1 MHATKTYTTIL
12 ALTTTSLAAIKVE
25 NFIMD
30 IGGTWGAVRCR
41 TSMDLDRGNT
51 PLNFSA
57 EGECSNFQDGGKT
70 FEMNNGD
77 IEIRVHCS
85 STRPAECAQKY
96 EIEVKTKSDGKCVKG
111 KVVRTNDPADDFKK
125 VKRSYP
131 PPARLARRQD
141 WPSGDSTRQYYADTV
156 LTNCDGS
163 AEDVDIS
170 DDLANKLGQVVSG
183 PTIPVDN

>member
-1 MHATKTYTTIL
+1 MHAAKTYATIL
-12 ALTTTSLAAIKVE
+12 TLATSSLAAIKVE

-57 EGECSNFQDGGKT
+57 EGECSDFQDGGKT

-85 STRPAECAQKY
+85 SGNPAECAKKY
-96 EIEVKTKSDGKCVKG
+96 EIEVKTSDGQCAKG
-111 KVVRTNDPADDFKK
+111 KNERTSDPADDFKR
-125 VKRSYP
+125 VRRSYP
-131 PPARLARRQD
+131 PPAGLARRQD
-141 WPSGDSTRQYYADTV
+141 WPSGDYTRQYYKDTV

-163 AEDVDIS
+163 AEDVDI
-170 DDLANKLGQVVSG
+170 DEELAGKLGQAISG
-183 PTIPVDN
+183 PTIPVDK